1 MTETQQQGE
10 IPYMMENTP
19 EEFERVRK
27 LGMEASTESPQLS
40 YRYRG
45 ADFAIIWQTSV
56 PKDDEAALGYFHTLM
71 GFGKGYKPV
80 YCERI
85 TRDANGDNEDVF
97 TLDEIFDPEA
107 RQTKQ
112 LGQ

>member
-1 MTETQQQGE
+1 MTETAPDE

-27 LGMEASTESPQLS
+27 LGPQPSSESPQLS
-40 YRYRG
+40 YRYRDG
-45 ADFAIIWQTSV
+45 NLAVLWQTSV

-85 TRDANGDNEDVF
+85 TRDPNGDNEQVKM
-97 TLDEIFDPEA
+97 LDEIFDPEA
-107 RQTKQ
+107 RETKPFR
-112 LGQ
+112 L